1 MRKVIA
7 VGFLIAFI
15 GVTVK
20 AQQKAQYS
28 QYMINQFVLNPA
40 VTGSS
45 DYGHIT
51 AGYRNQWTGAF
62 KGAAPTTYYIAGHT
76 SIGRGGLKPHPYR
89 NKHNGYHAAGGM
101 VYNDVTGPTSR
112 LGILGSY
119 AYNERLSGA
128 WRIALGISAGVQQ
141 YTISLQPEDFLE
153 PENIGTQRKWV
164 PDGNIGAWLYNKHFY
179 AGGAVQQ
186 IFQSKL
192 NFDIP
197 DGIDSRNKISKLSN
211 HYFLTSGIKLDVAPD
226 WAVIP
231 SFMLKFNKPAP
242 VSADINAKVRYKDM
256 IWMGASYRS
265 LDAVS
270 ILVGFVV
277 ARTFEFSY
285 SYDLTTSKIRTL
297 AKPQGSHEFVLGY
310 RLWPRA
316 RIDSPSD
323 FW

>member
-1 MRKVIA
+1 MKKVIA
-7 VGFLIAFI
+7 VGFLVVLASL
-15 GVTVK
+15 GVH

-40 VTGSS
+40 VTGAY

-51 AGYRNQWTGAF
+51 AGYRNQWAGAF
-62 KGAAPTTYYIAGHT
+62 QGDAPSTYYIAGHS
-76 SIGRGGLKPHPYR
+76 SIGRGSKKPHPYR
-89 NKHNGYHAAGGM
+89 NKHNGYHSAGGM
-101 VYNDVTGPTSR
+101 VYNDQTGPTGR

-119 AYNERLSGA
+119 SYNERISGY

-141 YTISLQPEDFLE
+141 FTLNTDKLHFAETEAIS
-153 PENIGTQRKWV
+153 TQRKWV
-164 PDGNIGAWLYNKHFY
+164 PDGNIGVWIYNRHYYF
-179 AGGAVQQ
+179 GGAIQQ
-186 IFQSKL
+186 IFQSRL

-197 DGIDSRNKISKLSN
+197 AGPESKDKISKLAN
-211 HYFLTSGIKLDVAPD
+211 HYFITSGIKLDVHRD

-231 SFMLKFNKPAP
+231 SFMLKFNQPAP
-242 VSADINAKVRYKDM
+242 VSIDLNAKVRYSDM
-256 IWMGASYRS
+256 AWLGVSYRS

-270 ILVGFVV
+270 FLVGFVV
-277 ARTFEFSY
+277 NRTFELSY
-285 SYDLTTSKIRTL
+285 SYDLTTSKIRSYAQSGT
-297 AKPQGSHEFVLGY
+297 HEIVLGY